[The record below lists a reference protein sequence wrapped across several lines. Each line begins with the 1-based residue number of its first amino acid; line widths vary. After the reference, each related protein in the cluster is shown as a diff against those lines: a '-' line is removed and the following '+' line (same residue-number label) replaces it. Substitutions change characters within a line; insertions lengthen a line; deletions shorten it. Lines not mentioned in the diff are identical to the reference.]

1 VGAGAGLEGPLV
13 PTLLNHC
20 FGYWEV
26 VVTKPSRAKAVV
38 PPQTLGQAHSDVLR
52 RRPPLDST
60 LVVQRKFHQDNKR
73 LYESVADIDRG
84 HHHEI
89 LYWVQYERHQVEA
102 LTEQIRKGQTANT
115 PQ

>member
-1 VGAGAGLEGPLV
+1 M
-13 PTLLNHC
+13 
-20 FGYWEV
+20 
-26 VVTKPSRAKAVV
+26 TKPSKTKPVAV
-38 PPQTLGQAHSDVLR
+38 PQTLGQAHSDVSR
-52 RRPPLDST
+52 RRPPAEST

-89 LYWVQYERHQVEA
+89 LYWVQYERNQIET
-102 LTEQIRKGQTANT
+102 LTELIRSGQTKVT